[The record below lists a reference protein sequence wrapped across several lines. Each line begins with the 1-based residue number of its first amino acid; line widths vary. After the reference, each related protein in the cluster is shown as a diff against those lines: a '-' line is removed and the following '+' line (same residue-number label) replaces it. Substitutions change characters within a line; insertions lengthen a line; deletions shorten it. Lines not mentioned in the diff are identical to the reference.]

1 MGLSNA
7 SWHAARPGRAIRIA
21 VIAAALAMPA
31 GCVATRPDIDG
42 PTPPPE
48 FPVGT
53 FAKEIQ
59 DPSLGR
65 MQINWTFDPS
75 GQWAEIPIALDDQAI
90 RAMVVR
96 GTYTVEGESVTI
108 ASDYPPG
115 IGTSRHAWR
124 LEGNR
129 LWTTFESSD
138 NEDDAEWFAM
148 LDPTPWI
155 RQP

>member
-1 MGLSNA
+1 MGR
-7 SWHAARPGRAIRIA
+7 WHGWLRIA
-21 VIAAALAMPA
+21 GVAMVLVVPAACAGDRPA
-31 GCVATRPDIDG
+31 GTAPMA
-42 PTPPPE
+42 PPG

-53 FAKEIQ
+53 FAKEFL
-59 DPSLGR
+59 DPFLGR

-75 GQWAEIPIALDDQAI
+75 GRWAEIPIALDEQAI
-90 RAMVVR
+90 GATVVR
-96 GTYTVEGESVTI
+96 GRYIVEGESVTI

-124 LEGNR
+124 LDGDR

-148 LDPTPWI
+148 LDPAPWI